1 MIEIMKESSGA
12 MLAVRATGMVSGEDY
27 TETWIPAL
35 EKVITEHG
43 KGSCLLY
50 MDENFEGWELK
61 AMWEDAKFGFAH
73 RNDFS
78 KLAVVGG
85 PKWVE
90 WGTRVAGTLMKGEVK
105 TYAIEELAEALKWA
119 TD

>member
-1 MIEIMKESSGA
+1 MIEIMKESTGA
-12 MLAVRATGMVSGEDY
+12 VLAVKATKKLSGDDY
-27 TETWIPAL
+27 TVVWIPAL
-35 EKVITEHG
+35 KKVIDEHEKV
-43 KGSCLLY
+43 KCLLY

-73 RNDFS
+73 RNDFD

-90 WGTRVAGTLMKGEVK
+90 WGTKVASAMISGEVK
-105 TYAIEELAEALKWA
+105 TYETVQLDKALKWIA
-119 TD
+119 S

>member
-1 MIEIMKESSGA
+1 MIEIMAESKDA
-12 MLAVRATGMVSGEDY
+12 MLAVKATKKLSGDDY
-27 TETWIPAL
+27 TEVWIPAL
-35 EKVITEHG
+35 QEVIEKFS
-43 KGSCLLY
+43 KARCLLY

-73 RNDFS
+73 RNDFD

-90 WGTRVAGTLMKGEVK
+90 WGTKVAGIMMSGEVK
-105 TYAIEELAEALKWA
+105 TYEPEQLAEALKWA
-119 TD
+119 VE